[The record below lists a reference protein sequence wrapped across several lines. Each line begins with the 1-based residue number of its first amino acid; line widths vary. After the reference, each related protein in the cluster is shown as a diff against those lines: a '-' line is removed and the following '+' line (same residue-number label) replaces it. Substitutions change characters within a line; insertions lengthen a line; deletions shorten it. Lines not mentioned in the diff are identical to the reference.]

1 MLDKNYVYA
10 VVGASNDHTKYGYK
24 VYKDL
29 LDAGYTVVPINPSEK
44 EIEGQTVY
52 PTLTEAMEV
61 NSISVVVTVVP
72 PKITSKIMDEVL
84 DLGIRFVWMQ
94 PGSEDEES
102 IQIAEESG
110 IEVVSGSC
118 IMIEKTKN

>member
-10 VVGASNDHTKYGYK
+10 VVGASNDHVKYGYK
-24 VYKDL
+24 VFKDL
-29 LDAGYTVVPINPSEK
+29 LDAGYNVVPINPTEK
-44 EIEGQTVY
+44 ELEGKTVY
-52 PTLTEAMEV
+52 PTLTEAME
-61 NSISVVVTVVP
+61 ISPIGVVVTVVP
-72 PKITSKIMDEVL
+72 PKVTSKIMDEVL

-118 IMIEKTKN
+118 IMIEKTN